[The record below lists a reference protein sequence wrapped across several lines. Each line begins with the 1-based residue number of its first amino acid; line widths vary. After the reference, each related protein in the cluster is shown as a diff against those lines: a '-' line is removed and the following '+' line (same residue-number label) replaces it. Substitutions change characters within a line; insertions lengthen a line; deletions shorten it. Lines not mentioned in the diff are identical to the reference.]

1 LLYFME
7 LEIQL
12 SIMYT
17 DKPPIKLNTL
27 QKLQFYFSLAEF
39 FKENNFSSAKIKMM
53 NLTNSANNTEYSE
66 IDMFDNTIVEFVC
79 KYIKG

>member
-1 LLYFME
+1 MH
-7 LEIQL
+7 
-12 SIMYT
+12 T
-17 DKPPIKLNTL
+17 DKPPIKLNTS

-39 FKENNFSSAKIKMM
+39 FKENNFSGIKIKMM

-66 IDMFDNTIVEFVC
+66 IDMFGNAVVEFVC